1 MTEKMIAR
9 LDDLR
14 ARQQAGEHM
23 RCPRCGQD
31 TMKPDLKTNALSRH
45 VENARQVRAARGL
58 QRAEDR

>member
-45 VENARQVRAARGL
+45 VEDVYIL
-58 QRAEDR
+58 SLIHI

>member
-31 TMKPDLKTNALSRH
+31 TMKPDLKTTSRMCTS
-45 VENARQVRAARGL
+45 ATAAERL
-58 QRAEDR
+58 KLCWIS